1 MKIFVKTLTGKKI
14 TLSPTLSDTVLRVK
28 EMIRDIEKIPV
39 DQQRLIYAGQQLVDE
54 HKLEYYERKQNQ
66 NLKRQGINVVNCLNE
81 STFHLTLRLCGGGP
95 SEPLIFNDLKEAVYL
110 DMNPKAPDRCTVTKG
125 LNMKGTCSNSK
136 CEDYNKTV
144 YIMKGFGTFQIAR
157 EQCKSKCPTCKVLIH
172 PDNVRNLGFYKCT
185 FSYEGVLNGEKDEIE
200 MIEEQGKRVE
210 GEQYLTFKEGDE
222 HTGSWRYLEVTC
234 GALS

>member
-1 MKIFVKTLTGKKI
+1 MQIFVNTLTGKKI

-39 DQQRLIYAGQQLVDE
+39 DQQRLVYAGQQLEDE
-54 HKLEYYERKQNQ
+54 RKLEYYERKQNKD
-66 NLKRQGINVVNCLNE
+66 LKRQGINVVNCLNE
-81 STFHLTLRLCGGGP
+81 STFHLTLRLRGGAN
-95 SEPLIFNDLKEAVYL
+95 SDPLIFNDLREAVYL
-110 DMNPKAPDRCTVTKG
+110 DMNPDAPDRCTVTKG
-125 LNMKGTCSNSK
+125 LNMEGTCSNSK
-136 CEDYNKTV
+136 CEDYNKEV
-144 YIMKGFGTFQIAR
+144 SIMKGFGTFQIAR

-185 FSYEGVLNGEKDEIE
+185 FSYEGVLNGEKGDIE

-234 GALS
+234 AALS